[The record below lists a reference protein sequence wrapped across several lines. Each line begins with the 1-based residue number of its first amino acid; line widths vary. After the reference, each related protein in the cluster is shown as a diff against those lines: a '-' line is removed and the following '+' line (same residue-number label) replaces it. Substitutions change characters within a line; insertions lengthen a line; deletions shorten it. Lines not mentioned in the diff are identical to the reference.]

1 MKIFLDTADLAEIRR
16 AAEAGLIDGVTT
28 NPSLMAKV
36 ADREPAELFLDIC
49 EAVDGP
55 VSAEVVALDA
65 EGMIEQG
72 QRLTKIHD
80 NIVIKTPLTEAGLRA
95 CRTLTNDGIRVNVT
109 LCFSPTQAHLAA
121 KAGAAY
127 ISPFIGRIDDVAGDG
142 MELVGQI
149 RRIYDNYEIQT
160 EILAASIRHPQHM
173 VQALLIGADC
183 GTLPPKV
190 LYQLLKLVSLFLM
203 LLLLLLMLL
212 MLVLLMLRM
221 LRIKPLFQG
230 EKPNLQLAEA

>member
-1 MKIFLDTADLAEIRR
+1 MKIFLDTANIAEIRR
-16 AAEAGLIDGVTT
+16 ATEAGLIDGVTT

-36 ADREPAELFLDIC
+36 GATREPADLFLEIC

-55 VSAEVVALDA
+55 GSAEVVVLDA

-72 QRLTKIHD
+72 HRLAKIHD
-80 NIVIKTPLTEAGLRA
+80 NIVIKVPLTEAGLRA
-95 CRTLTNDGIRVNVT
+95 CSALTNEGIRVNVT

-121 KAGAAY
+121 KAGATY

-142 MELVGQI
+142 MELGGQI
-149 RRIYDNYEIQT
+149 RQIYDNYEIDT

-173 VQALLIGADC
+173 VQALLLGADC

-190 LYQLLKLVSLFLM
+190 LYQLLEHPLTDKGLEGFMADWKSLG
-203 LLLLLLMLL
+203 
-212 MLVLLMLRM
+212 
-221 LRIKPLFQG
+221 K
-230 EKPNLQLAEA
+230 QL

>member
-1 MKIFLDTADLAEIRR
+1 MKIFLDTADIAEIRR

-36 ADREPAELFLDIC
+36 GATREPADLFLEIC

-55 VSAEVVALDA
+55 VSAEVVVLDA

-72 QRLTKIHD
+72 HRLAKIHD
-80 NIVIKTPLTEAGLRA
+80 NIVIKVPLTEAGLRA
-95 CRTLTNDGIRVNVT
+95 CSALTNEGIHVNVT

-121 KAGAAY
+121 KAGATY
-127 ISPFIGRIDDVAGDG
+127 ISPFIGRIDDMAGDG

-149 RRIYDNYEIQT
+149 RQIYDNYEIDT

-173 VQALLIGADC
+173 VQALLLGADC

-190 LYQLLKLVSLFLM
+190 LYQLLEHPLTDKGLEGFMADWKSLGREL
-203 LLLLLLMLL
+203 
-212 MLVLLMLRM
+212 
-221 LRIKPLFQG
+221 
-230 EKPNLQLAEA
+230 